1 MAGETQLGRYQILE
15 KLGQGA
21 MGSVFRAKDPSL
33 DRLVA
38 IKTLGGALA
47 IPEEHRAEYLERFQ
61 REARAAGRLSHPN
74 IVAVHDLGVD
84 EKTGAPFI
92 VMEHVAGVTLATV
105 LQENPKLPI
114 PQALEIVEQVAA
126 ALEEAH
132 RHGIIHR
139 DIKPANVFLDAR
151 GRVKVGDFGIA
162 RLPDSEL
169 TETGIGLGTP
179 GYMAPEVLRGAKA
192 DARAD
197 VFALG
202 VLAYALV
209 TGRRPFSADTRESLA
224 IQILEH
230 EPPTPSALRPEVPR
244 AASDAVMHALAKA
257 PEARTPSATEFLR
270 ELKQSATPIAPVGA
284 TMTTA
289 PAGSVSRSRRGLLL
303 LIAALLIA
311 AALAGFALLQVPSR
325 EAEATPAP
333 RPTPRPTPRPVTT
346 TLAPKPESPLT
357 ITIPI
362 PWPKKE
368 PQPPKKGKG
377 HGKGQDKK
385 KEN

>member
-1 MAGETQLGRYQILE
+1 MPTETQLGRYQILE

-21 MGSVFRAKDPSL
+21 MGSVFRARDPSL

-47 IPEEHRAEYLERFQ
+47 IPEQQRVEFLERFQ

-84 EKTGAPFI
+84 EKSGAPYI

-105 LQENPKLPI
+105 LQEQPQLPI
-114 PQALEIVEQVAA
+114 AQALEIVEQVAE

-132 RHGIIHR
+132 RNGIVHR
-139 DIKPANVFLDAR
+139 DVKPANVFLDAR

-179 GYMAPEVLRGAKA
+179 GYIAPEVLRGGKA

-202 VLAYALV
+202 VLAYALL

-224 IQILEH
+224 IQVLEH
-230 EPPTPSALRPEVPR
+230 EPPPPSALRAAVPR
-244 AASDAVMHALAKA
+244 AASDAVVHALAKS
-257 PEARTPSATEFLR
+257 PEARTPGAAAFLR
-270 ELKQSATPIAPVGA
+270 ELRQGTTGGVPIGA
-284 TMTTA
+284 TITTA
-289 PAGSVSRSRRGLLL
+289 PATPPSRSRRGLFL

-311 AALAGFALLQVPSR
+311 AALAGFAFQQLRSR
-325 EAEATPAP
+325 AAAASPAP
-333 RPTPRPTPRPVTT
+333 RPTPRSTPRPAPT
-346 TLAPKPESPLT
+346 TLAPKPEPPIT
-357 ITIPI
+357 ITIP
-362 PWPKKE
+362 WPQNE
-368 PQPPKKGKG
+368 TPPPAKKGKG
-377 HGKGQDKK
+377 HGKGHDKK
-385 KEN
+385 NED